1 MRLIVADDSL
11 LFREGLVRVLAD
23 AGFEI
28 VGDTGETNS
37 LLELVSNREPDVVIL
52 DIRMPPTQTIEGL
65 VAAER
70 IRALHPTVGVVLLS
84 HHVETHHAA
93 TLLAA
98 GASGIGYLLKDRVV
112 DLEQFVEAVRRVAG
126 GGTAIDPQVVSL
138 LLGRRRVDD
147 ALDELTQ
154 REREVLGLMAEGLSN
169 ASICTSIGVSSKT
182 LEAHIRTIYQK
193 LHLEPDNS
201 ENRRVMAVLSY
212 LQA

>member
-28 VGDTGETNS
+28 VGQTGDTES
-37 LLELVSNREPDVVIL
+37 ILQLVSDREPDVVIV

-84 HHVETHHAA
+84 HHVETHHA
-93 TLLAA
+93 TRLLAA
-98 GASGIGYLLKDRVV
+98 GAGGIGYLLKDRVV
-112 DLEQFVEAVRRVAG
+112 DLEQFVEAVRRVAA

-138 LLGRRRVDD
+138 LLGRRRADN
-147 ALDELTQ
+147 ALNELTH
-154 REREVLGLMAEGLSN
+154 REREVLRLMAEGLSN

-182 LEAHIRTIYQK
+182 LEAHVRTIYQK
-193 LHLEPDNS
+193 LHLEPDKS